1 MRLQKFEVS
10 IFEGEEGENVDGWLH
25 HVERYFMVNWV
36 TKRDKLDV
44 AILCLE
50 GEALDW
56 YHWKEDQMTVDNW
69 VEFGQLLW
77 KRFNQSRGKTCT
89 SDEVAARELCLGI
102 SLTV

>member
-1 MRLQKFEVS
+1 MATSCGTLFY
-10 IFEGEEGENVDGWLH
+10 GELGDK
-25 HVERYFMVNWV
+25 ERSWMWQSCV
-36 TKRDKLDV
+36 
-44 AILCLE
+44 E

-89 SDEVAARELCLGI
+89 SEEVAARELCLGI